1 MEINVISG
9 ALYTQDGKKIADVKD
24 SSIMLVDEL
33 YKQRTMEV
41 AENIGKTHSIT
52 CQLCCLGTA
61 DPDIKEK
68 AASLT
73 KDDHTR
79 YRNYNPERWKK
90 SRRWQHGCRRKCKRK
105 YAEG

>member
-41 AENIGKTHSIT
+41 AENLGKTH
-52 CQLCCLGTA
+52 A
-61 DPDIKEK
+61 DGIQPHVRNE
-68 AASLT
+68 
-73 KDDHTR
+73 DH
-79 YRNYNPERWKK
+79 K
-90 SRRWQHGCRRKCKRK
+90 
-105 YAEG
+105 

>member
-24 SSIMLVDEL
+24 SSIMLVDEP

-52 CQLCCLGTA
+52 CQLNTSGERLPICGGSWYSTSSAGVFYVYLGN
-61 DPDIKEK
+61 PR
-68 AASLT
+68 ASANGGLGF
-73 KDDHTR
+73 R
-79 YRNYNPERWKK
+79 SAFVN
-90 SRRWQHGCRRKCKRK
+90 
-105 YAEG
+105 

>member
-24 SSIMLVDEL
+24 SSIMLVDEP

-52 CQLCCLGTA
+52 W
-61 DPDIKEK
+61 I
-68 AASLT
+68 AART
-73 KDDHTR
+73 FTR
-79 YRNYNPERWKK
+79 GSAFGRT
-90 SRRWQHGCRRKCKRK
+90 SF
-105 YAEG
+105 

>member
-52 CQLCCLGTA
+52 CQL
-61 DPDIKEK
+61 
-68 AASLT
+68 S
-73 KDDHTR
+73 
-79 YRNYNPERWKK
+79 
-90 SRRWQHGCRRKCKRK
+90 S
-105 YAEG
+105 